1 MKKMDEMELHI
12 ERTATRWAYRYSEA
26 VLFLWC
32 AGTALWGWISGLGWQ
47 EITDRINLPL
57 LLLITQEG
65 VHDAVILVCRAK
77 AGDKEAEG
85 TLWKT
90 IAILVVWGL
99 VSLWLLGSIL
109 ELAL

>member
-1 MKKMDEMELHI
+1 MI
-12 ERTATRWAYRYSEA
+12 
-26 VLFLWC
+26 
-32 AGTALWGWISGLGWQ
+32 
-47 EITDRINLPL
+47 
-57 LLLITQEG
+57 LI
-65 VHDAVILVCRAK
+65 CRAK
-77 AGDKEAEG
+77 AGDEEAEG

>member
-1 MKKMDEMELHI
+1 MKKMDEMALHI

-32 AGTALWGWISGLGWQ
+32 AGTALWGLKTGLSCQ
-47 EITDRINLPL
+47 EVFERIQLPSF
-57 LLLITQEG
+57 LLISQEA
-65 VHDAVILVCRAK
+65 VHDAAVLICRAK
-77 AGDKEAEG
+77 AGDEEAAG

-90 IAILVVWGL
+90 IALLAVWGL
-99 VSLWLLGSIL
+99 VSVWLLGSIL

>member
-1 MKKMDEMELHI
+1 MKKMDEMALHI

-32 AGTALWGWISGLGWQ
+32 AGTALWGLKTGLSCQ
-47 EITDRINLPL
+47 EVFERIQLPSF
-57 LLLITQEG
+57 LLISQEA
-65 VHDAVILVCRAK
+65 VHDAAVLICRAK
-77 AGDKEAEG
+77 AGDEEAAG

-90 IAILVVWGL
+90 IALLAVWGL
-99 VSLWLLGSIL
+99 VSAWLLGSIL